1 MFTIKKHFH
10 IITIF
15 CFLAASASFHYLWA
29 KETPKNTTPDKQK
42 AEEKQEK
49 ASKQDQPQI
58 SLNSTKYD
66 AGEVYEGDVIRHDF
80 TVKNTGTAQLNIE
93 KVKAG

>member
-10 IITIF
+10 LITMF
-15 CFLAASASFHYLWA
+15 CFLAASSSFHYIWA
-29 KETPKNTTPDKQK
+29 KETLKNTTPDKQK

-49 ASKQDQPQI
+49 APKQDQPQL

-66 AGEVYEGDVIRHDF
+66 AGEVYEGDVIIHDF